1 MNRYNN
7 LIIDINFN
15 FIVIFIL
22 DIIIYM
28 ICNLYNYRLIIWKII
43 VNIKHI
49 PLKIYI
55 TIKYIYITEHVSL
68 KIYALNYLNRII

>member
-7 LIIDINFN
+7 LIIEINFN

-49 PLKIYI
+49 LLKIY
-55 TIKYIYITEHVSL
+55 YQL
-68 KIYALNYLNRII
+68 

>member
-7 LIIDINFN
+7 LIIEINFN

-55 TIKYIYITEHVSL
+55 IIKYIYISL
-68 KIYALNYLNRII
+68 NTCH